1 MCILFVTVEIQNE
14 CIYFLLS
21 PPAISLRPIGLI
33 LGNSKLNKFFV
44 PKIIIWTSVTLYHAM
59 DAVSSGE
66 EFVAENS
73 AILLGIFCFAL
84 GATLRSLVKD
94 IG

>member
-1 MCILFVTVEIQNE
+1 MHLFSSFSARI
-14 CIYFLLS
+14 
-21 PPAISLRPIGLI
+21 ISLRPIGLI

-44 PKIIIWTSVTLYHAM
+44 PKIIICTSVTLYHAM